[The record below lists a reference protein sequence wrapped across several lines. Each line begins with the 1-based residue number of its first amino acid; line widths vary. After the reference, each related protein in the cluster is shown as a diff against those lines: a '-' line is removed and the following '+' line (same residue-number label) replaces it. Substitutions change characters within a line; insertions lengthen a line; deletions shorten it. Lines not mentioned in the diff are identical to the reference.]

1 MERHSM
7 VASAGLAGL
16 AGLHVVWAAGASWPL
31 PDTASLADAVI
42 GHDKFPSP
50 AACLAVAGA
59 LAVGSALV
67 AGLPTQHDR
76 LQRIGATGVVGV
88 LATRGIFGL
97 AGLTQLIS
105 RGSSSL
111 RFRRLDRRVYAPLCL
126 TLAALAAPAAR
137 RRPTRA

>member
-1 MERHSM
+1 MI
-7 VASAGLAGL
+7 
-16 AGLHVVWAAGASWPL
+16 WAAGASWPL
-31 PDTASLADAVI
+31 PDTASLSDAVI

-67 AGLPTQHDR
+67 AGLPKQHDR

-97 AGLTQLIS
+97 AGDAPRFAGIFVTKFS
-105 RGSSSL
+105 PMGPPRVRTAVPDARGAGSTSGAAASNTSADL
-111 RFRRLDRRVYAPLCL
+111 VGSEFRYGR
-126 TLAALAAPAAR
+126 
-137 RRPTRA
+137 